1 MLGSIV
7 RSTLLVLLLLSVVPR
22 AGAETVTT
30 RCATEVLHMTPDIDV
45 RRLGTCS
52 DDTSEN
58 ALWFLDRLDS
68 VDGSSDGRFVRTGAG
83 SSALVYVL
91 DTGIEIDHDEFANGN
106 VIDGIDVQR
115 ARGQSPNCSS
125 PNEAIHPCFD
135 GQSQASFFI
144 FSHGTGVAS
153 LIGGRHVGVAPGV
166 RIISMT
172 ALGTPEVSNWL
183 FVLNAVIQKAWDPS
197 TPNVRTAVINMSSQL
212 SGDGSYAAVEQKIR
226 DMVGGVDRNG
236 NPDSNGKRFV
246 FVVAAGNTGA
256 AHTPN
261 NELGQ
266 CDSANQVH
274 LFPAV
279 LGPSIAGV
287 ITVGGIGKDN
297 KLWSDTCRGPAVE
310 LLAPAEDIMA
320 ATISGKDHYRKTL
333 SSGTSFSTP
342 IVSGAAAQLLGR
354 EPNLTPAEVEQR
366 LEATPSFITGP
377 AAGTSGKVVYIVYP
391 PEPRRRAV
399 R

>member
-7 RSTLLVLLLLSVVPR
+7 RSTLLVILLLSAVDR
-22 AGAETVTT
+22 LDAETVITH
-30 RCATEVLHMTPDIDV
+30 CQTETLHMTADIDV

-52 DDTSEN
+52 DDAPEN

-68 VDGSSDGRFVRTGAG
+68 VDGSSNGRFVRTSA
-83 SSALVYVL
+83 SALVYVL
-91 DTGIEIDHDEFANGN
+91 DTGVEIDHDEFANGN
-106 VIDGIDVQR
+106 VIDGIDLQR
-115 ARGQSPNCSS
+115 LRGQRPNCSS
-125 PNEAIHPCFD
+125 PNEAIHPCFTD
-135 GQSQASFFI
+135 QSQTSFFI

-166 RIISMT
+166 KMISMT
-172 ALGTPEVSNWL
+172 ALGTPEVQNWL

-197 TPNVRTAVINMSSQL
+197 TPNVRTAVINMSTQL
-212 SGDGSYAAVEQKIR
+212 SGDGFYADVEQKIR

-236 NPDSNGKRFV
+236 NPDPNGKRFV

-256 AHTPN
+256 VHPPN
-261 NELGQ
+261 DELGQ
-266 CDSANQVH
+266 CDSKNQVH
-274 LFPAV
+274 LFPAA
-279 LGPSIAGV
+279 LGPSLPGL

-310 LLAPAEDIMA
+310 LLAPAEDIMPA
-320 ATISGKDHYRKTL
+320 ITSGKDHYRKTL
-333 SSGTSFSTP
+333 SSGTSFATP
-342 IVSGAAAQLLGR
+342 IVSGAAAQLLAR
-354 EPNLTPAEVEQR
+354 EPNLTPAEVEER

-377 AAGTSGKVVYIVYP
+377 ADGTSGKVVYVVYP
-391 PEPRRRAV
+391 AEARRRAV